1 MMSKNYDIANIGET
15 SNQLGLVSEIDY
27 PNAYPRAGGVNI
39 AYTQTG
45 TTVMLPDVIVNQF
58 QVVMFQREPGQ
69 GTN

>member
-1 MMSKNYDIANIGET
+1 MMSKNYDIANIGES

-27 PNAYPRAGGVNI
+27 PDAYPRAQGVNI